1 MLCISMVYDE
11 HYIYTIY
18 ICIWSS
24 KHNIN
29 KDYYYYFIFFFR
41 LPGTK
46 KGDLSARASKP
57 QVMVTGLEFSP
68 TGREF
73 AAATTEGLLMYS
85 LDSKMIFDPFELEE
99 EITPKATRLMLRE
112 QEYDRAL
119 SMALKLNEP
128 DLIREVIEQI
138 PPHQVLFILFNVYN

>member
-1 MLCISMVYDE
+1 MFSRISKK
-11 HYIYTIY
+11 
-18 ICIWSS
+18 C
-24 KHNIN
+24 
-29 KDYYYYFIFFFR
+29 KDYYYFIFFFR

-138 PPHQVLFILFNVYN
+138 PPHQVLLISFFFVYN